1 VKTYGVVF
9 APEAEDDL
17 AELYDYIAEHG
28 SPTVAA
34 RYTEAIIE
42 YCEGLASFAHRGT
55 RRDDIRLGLRITNYK
70 RRAVIAFEVNEGS
83 NTVAIL
89 GKYVLDTTEL
99 KPDDAATPRKT
110 PWLQSTK
117 STFKTKPKPSA
128 ISKACAGL
136 TARFARTAAPSAT
149 PTA

>member
-42 YCEGLASFAHRGT
+42 YCEGLTSFAHRGT
-55 RRDDIRLGLRITNYK
+55 RRDDIRPGLRITNYK

-89 GKYVLDTTEL
+89 GVYYGGRDYESALG
-99 KPDDAATPRKT
+99 DDEGEP
-110 PWLQSTK
+110 
-117 STFKTKPKPSA
+117 
-128 ISKACAGL
+128 G
-136 TARFARTAAPSAT
+136 
-149 PTA
+149 

>member
-34 RYTEAIIE
+34 RYTEAIVE

-55 RRDDIRLGLRITNYK
+55 RRDDIRPGLRITNYK

-89 GKYVLDTTEL
+89 GVYYAGRDYESALG
-99 KPDDAATPRKT
+99 DDEDE
-110 PWLQSTK
+110 
-117 STFKTKPKPSA
+117 
-128 ISKACAGL
+128 AG
-136 TARFARTAAPSAT
+136 
-149 PTA
+149 

>member
-34 RYTEAIIE
+34 RYTEAIVE

-55 RRDDIRLGLRITNYK
+55 RRDDIRPGLRITNYK

-89 GKYVLDTTEL
+89 GVYYGGRDYESALG
-99 KPDDAATPRKT
+99 DDEGE
-110 PWLQSTK
+110 S
-117 STFKTKPKPSA
+117 
-128 ISKACAGL
+128 G
-136 TARFARTAAPSAT
+136 
-149 PTA
+149 

>member
-1 VKTYGVVF
+1 MKTYGVVF

-55 RRDDIRLGLRITNYK
+55 RRDDIRPGLRITNYK

-89 GKYVLDTTEL
+89 GVYYGGRDYGSALG
-99 KPDDAATPRKT
+99 DDEGEP
-110 PWLQSTK
+110 
-117 STFKTKPKPSA
+117 
-128 ISKACAGL
+128 G
-136 TARFARTAAPSAT
+136 
-149 PTA
+149 